1 MKKFFLSII
10 ILIFSINTSFGHV
23 EHYSN
28 LNHLEYELFRNDKL
42 IGFHV
47 YDFKRNGDLLTI
59 ESKVEFKI
67 SKLGVNLYNYEA
79 TSTEEYTENLFTKF
93 SSKTI
98 QNKKNKY
105 VNIDFNSKDNNLTIE
120 GSSYKGPA
128 SKESIVGTWW
138 NHEIVKSKAQI
149 SAISGRIIE
158 QNVEFKG
165 KEELIINGK
174 KYKTLRYNFSS
185 SDPNLAEN
193 KKLNTDIW
201 YEENTFLW
209 IKASFEKMGQWEYRL
224 KTYK

>member
-98 QNKKNKY
+98 QNK
-105 VNIDFNSKDNNLTIE
+105 
-120 GSSYKGPA
+120 
-128 SKESIVGTWW
+128 
-138 NHEIVKSKAQI
+138 
-149 SAISGRIIE
+149 
-158 QNVEFKG
+158 
-165 KEELIINGK
+165 
-174 KYKTLRYNFSS
+174 
-185 SDPNLAEN
+185 
-193 KKLNTDIW
+193 
-201 YEENTFLW
+201 
-209 IKASFEKMGQWEYRL
+209 
-224 KTYK
+224 